1 MHDPAQAAVTALTG
15 CGAETVGRFSYDVPT
30 DTWWWSTSLYT
41 MYGFTPG
48 EIVPSTALMTVH
60 HHPDDRAGAVD
71 LITAAVSSG
80 KPFSSRHRIVDARQH
95 VRTVVT
101 IGEVI
106 RDPDGQPAQVRGYVI
121 DVTDS
126 LHRDLAAATRQAV
139 ESSAE
144 ARAVIEQAKG
154 ALMIAYGLD
163 ADQAF
168 ALLRWHS
175 QHTNIKLRD
184 IAAGLVA
191 RTNDPGIAGLTAA
204 GKITDILAALTAHTN
219 TATTPPVPGIGEPD
233 PGEHDE
239 SLSA

>member
-1 MHDPAQAAVTALTG
+1 
-15 CGAETVGRFSYDVPT
+15 
-30 DTWWWSTSLYT
+30 
-41 MYGFTPG
+41 
-48 EIVPSTALMTVH
+48 
-60 HHPDDRAGAVD
+60 
-71 LITAAVSSG
+71 
-80 KPFSSRHRIVDARQH
+80 
-95 VRTVVT
+95 
-101 IGEVI
+101 
-106 RDPDGQPAQVRGYVI
+106 
-121 DVTDS
+121 
-126 LHRDLAAATRQAV
+126 
-139 ESSAE
+139 
-144 ARAVIEQAKG
+144 VIEQAKG

>member
-60 HHPDDRAGAVD
+60 HHPDDRAGAVE

-154 ALMIAYGLD
+154 MLMAERGITED
-163 ADQAF
+163 EAF
-168 ALLRWHS
+168 DLLRALS
-175 QHTNIKLRD
+175 QRSNTKLRE
-184 IAAGLVA
+184 VA
-191 RTNDPGIAGLTAA
+191 RRIVQERTA
-204 GKITDILAALTAHTN
+204 
-219 TATTPPVPGIGEPD
+219 P
-233 PGEHDE
+233 
-239 SLSA
+239 